1 MVITLVTRLQHRRFG
16 EKKGEH
22 WKKWQK
28 SFLTFCSFPTRP
40 PPVFIHFFFAP
51 SFLDGRIHVLVNV
64 CEHQPGSHWKKTTFP
79 LVAIGLNG
87 RTV

>member
-40 PPVFIHFFFAP
+40 PPVFIHFFFAHRTRHATRARRVAFSP
-51 SFLDGRIHVLVNV
+51 CIVSDGGGRV
-64 CEHQPGSHWKKTTFP
+64 CW
-79 LVAIGLNG
+79 V
-87 RTV
+87 TVT